1 MRDFQGGLKRATV
14 IWWLLL
20 LTFYIT
26 IDVLDAGPLVCVPL
40 LCAGEEIFPARLY
53 MERQAGL
60 AMIKRKTGC
69 LLFVFC
75 AAVLMGCGDGE
86 AVHTSAG
93 IKTAQEESSG
103 EENPG
108 EGQEDSEA
116 EESKEAPEENPDT
129 ETKQEQ
135 DEAAAVDGSFMA
147 PVEMD
152 ETLRNQ
158 LAEEML
164 QENEMDTSVVESA
177 PVTKGCSFTLPE
189 AFSES
194 EDIEGMYVTR
204 RYPIDASTIYYVAL
218 GGDVALQLMTEETF
232 KAQAEANFLKEYGEE
247 IKVHIDS
254 FERIRIDGCPAFRIL
269 CHYQMGD
276 TQISQL
282 EYAINADKSYVITYS
297 QTSDYDRMEE
307 YEASAE
313 TIHLEF

>member
-1 MRDFQGGLKRATV
+1 MHGKN
-14 IWWLLL
+14 IKCLLL
-20 LTFYIT
+20 AIC
-26 IDVLDAGPLVCVPL
+26 G
-40 LCAGEEIFPARLY
+40 
-53 MERQAGL
+53 
-60 AMIKRKTGC
+60 
-69 LLFVFC
+69 
-75 AAVLMGCGDGE
+75 AVLVGCGDGE
-86 AVHTSAG
+86 AVHTGATRVETEETLSEG
-93 IKTAQEESSG
+93 SETADGGQETSEQDEPGAEEERSDSG
-103 EENPG
+103 EEAEPV
-108 EGQEDSEA
+108 SEA
-116 EESKEAPEENPDT
+116 N
-129 ETKQEQ
+129 
-135 DEAAAVDGSFMA
+135 FMA

-152 ETLRNQ
+152 ENLKNQ

-164 QENEMDTSVVESA
+164 EESEMDTSVVESA

-218 GGDVALQLMTEETF
+218 GRDVALQLMTEETF
-232 KAQAEANFLKEYGEE
+232 KAQAEENFRKEYGEE
-247 IKVHIDS
+247 IEVTIDS
-254 FERIRIDGCPAFRIL
+254 FESIRIDGCPAFRIL
-269 CHYQMGD
+269 CHYQVGE

>member
-1 MRDFQGGLKRATV
+1 MMHGKKWKCLILAACTV
-14 IWWLLL
+14 L
-20 LTFYIT
+20 
-26 IDVLDAGPLVCVPL
+26 
-40 LCAGEEIFPARLY
+40 
-53 MERQAGL
+53 
-60 AMIKRKTGC
+60 
-69 LLFVFC
+69 
-75 AAVLMGCGDGE
+75 LMGCGDGE
-86 AVHTSAG
+86 AVHTNAALPETE
-93 IKTAQEESSG
+93 TASSEDGGAAG
-103 EENPG
+103 EE
-108 EGQEDSEA
+108 QETGTAEA
-116 EESKEAPEENPDT
+116 EESPDAGESAGT
-129 ETKQEQ
+129 
-135 DEAAAVDGSFMA
+135 AADGSFMA

-152 ETLRNQ
+152 ETLKEQ
-158 LAEEML
+158 LAEELL

-218 GGDVALQLMTEETF
+218 GRDVALQLMTEETF
-232 KAQAEANFLKEYGEE
+232 KAQAEENFRKEYGEDIE
-247 IKVHIDS
+247 VTIDS
-254 FERIRIDGCPAFRIL
+254 FESIRIDGCPAFRIL
-269 CHYQMGD
+269 CHYQVGD